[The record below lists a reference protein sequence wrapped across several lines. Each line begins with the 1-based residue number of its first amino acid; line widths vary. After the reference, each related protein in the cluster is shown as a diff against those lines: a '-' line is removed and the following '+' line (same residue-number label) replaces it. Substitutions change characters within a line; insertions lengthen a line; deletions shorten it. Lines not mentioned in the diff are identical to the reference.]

1 MKRTLSLLLV
11 IIICFTA
18 MPVVSFAVRDVSYEE
33 SLAQELKELGLFK
46 GVSDTNFDLSRAPSR
61 VEALVMLIRTLGKE
75 NDALNGTWRH
85 PFDDVPKWADKYVGY
100 AYVNSLTNGQS
111 ATKFGSGNANA
122 AMFVTFVLRALGYSD
137 TNGADFVW
145 SDPFT
150 LARQI
155 GILND
160 KVNLEEF
167 WRSDVVLVAHASLS
181 AYIKGTDTTLAQKL
195 ISQGV
200 FTSKKFDSSYGYTD
214 KLLALE
220 QTPQKELT
228 SEQIYAKC
236 SPAVFYIEV
245 KNEYNITF
253 ANGSGFFINDK
264 GLAVTNYHVIE
275 GASSAVIQTSDSKE
289 TFEILG
295 IYDYDIENDWAIIQV
310 DCKNNKYLE
319 IGDTSTVVG
328 AATIYAIGSPR
339 GFQNTI
345 SQGLISNP
353 ERILGNTKYI
363 QISAAISSG
372 SSGGALINKYGQ
384 VIGITSAGYDNAQNL
399 NLAIPMTALSDY
411 DTQTLISL
419 KDLVKQR
426 KLDAYHALRQFVDAN
441 GEFDSK
447 TGTTTLSYVVS
458 SNEDWVNELVLSCE
472 DGYLDVHLYS
482 TEANGWDYFRSSV
495 GIYPYMNI
503 YDHHFVYCVATK
515 YAMTPVIS
523 ASSVIPASVL
533 NINYA
538 YAFDSFSAEGNISK
552 SSTEEVA
559 LGMLCSSLEATDLVF
574 DLIYE
579 ETGLIYSISDL
590 GFIMM

>member
-11 IIICFTA
+11 IVICFTA

-46 GVSDTNFDLSRAPSR
+46 GVSDTDFDLSRAPSR
-61 VEALVMLIRTLGKE
+61 VEALVMLIRVLGKE
-75 NDALNGTWRH
+75 NDAMNGTWRH

-111 ATKFGSGNANA
+111 ATKFGAGDANA
-122 AMFVTFVLRALGYSD
+122 AMFITFVLRALGYSD

-145 SDPFT
+145 NDPFT

-155 GILND
+155 GIVND
-160 KVNLEEF
+160 KVNQENFL
-167 WRSDVVLVAHASLS
+167 RADVVLVAHAALS
-181 AYIKGTDTTLAQKL
+181 AYIKETDTTLAQKL

-200 FTSKKFDSSYGYTD
+200 FTQKKFSSTYGYYD
-214 KLLALE
+214 RL
-220 QTPQKELT
+220 KELENT
-228 SEQIYAKC
+228 EKTELSAEQVYAKC

-253 ANGSGFFINDK
+253 AMGSGFFINDK

-328 AATIYAIGSPR
+328 AATIYTIGSPL
-339 GFQNTI
+339 GLQNTI

-353 ERILGNTKYI
+353 ERMLGNTKYI
-363 QISAAISSG
+363 QISAAISNG
-372 SSGGALINKYGQ
+372 NSGGALLNKYGE
-384 VIGITSAGYDNAQNL
+384 VIGITSAGIDYGQNL

-419 KDLVKQR
+419 NDFIKQR
-426 KLDAYHALRQFVDAN
+426 KNDAYYALRQFVDAN
-441 GEFDSK
+441 GEFDK
-447 TGTTTLSYVVS
+447 ETGTTYLSYVVS
-458 SNEDWVNELVLSCE
+458 SNEEWVDELVLSCE
-472 DGYLDVHLYS
+472 DGFLDILYFS
-482 TEANGWDYFRSSV
+482 TEADGRDYFGSSV
-495 GIYPYMNI
+495 EVYPYMNI
-503 YDHHFVYCVATK
+503 YDHYFVYCVSTRH
-515 YAMTPVIS
+515 AMESVVS
-523 ASSVIPASVL
+523 ASSVIPASSVSRG
-533 NINYA
+533 YP
-538 YAFDSFSAEGNISK
+538 YAFDSFSTDGNYSK
-552 SSTEEVA
+552 SAGEEIA
-559 LGMLCSSLEATDLVF
+559 LDMLCLSLEATEWVF
-574 DLIYE
+574 ELIYE
-579 ETGLIYSISDL
+579 ETGLIYSVADL